1 MERITAAVVQ
11 ATPVFLDR
19 EATVEKTLRLIGEAA
34 ERNARLIAFPEVFVP
49 NYPEWVWRLQPWS
62 GPSAELYERLL
73 DQAVEVPGPATEA
86 LGRGAA
92 EAGAYVTIGVDERE
106 PSGSTLFNTVLTFAP
121 DGSLLGKHRKL
132 MATGGERLV
141 WAGGD
146 ASTLEVY
153 QTPFGR
159 IGGLICWENYMP
171 LARAALYAAGVDVWI
186 APTWDDDPVWVATL
200 QHIAKEGRVFVLG
213 VNTVIRATDVPAEVP
228 GYQEVWAGDDSWMTR
243 GRSAIVDPHGEI
255 LAGPLVDEEGILTA
269 EIDISRARAARMEFD
284 AVGHYGRP
292 DVFDLRVNAP
302 AGATTPGGVR
312 VVGSPEPDPT
322 GSSFGQRKE
331 RRDMLDIPELH
342 RRAIQGFG
350 QRLRAVTDDQWHL
363 PTPCA
368 EWDVRMLVNHVTGEN
383 LWTVPLFGGKTI
395 EEVGDSLNGDILGE
409 DPKATWDASE
419 GPAIAAVQAPGAME
433 RSVHLSRGPAPG
445 HEYATE
451 MLMDYAVHA
460 WDLAKATGGDE
471 KLDPEVVAFCV
482 EWFGGVE
489 DAYRAAG
496 AIAER
501 PPIPED
507 ADPQTVLLAMTGR
520 DANIV
525 L

>member
-1 MERITAAVVQ
+1 MTLQPITVAVVQ

-19 EATVEKTLRLIGEAA
+19 QATVEKALQLIGQAA

-49 NYPEWVWRLQPWS
+49 NYPEWVWRLPPWS
-62 GPSAELYERLL
+62 GPSPELYERLL
-73 DQAVEVPGPATEA
+73 DQAVVVPGPATEA
-86 LGRGAA
+86 LGQAAA
-92 EAGAYVTIGVDERE
+92 EARGYVTVGVDERE
-106 PSGSTLFNTVLTFAP
+106 SGGSTLYNTVLTFAP

-153 QTPFGR
+153 ETPFGR

-171 LARAALYAAGVDVWI
+171 LARAAMYAAGIDVWI

-213 VNTVIRATDVPAEVP
+213 VNTVIRATDVPDSVP
-228 GYQEVWAGDDSWMTR
+228 GYQEVWAGDDGWMTR

-269 EIDISRARAARMEFD
+269 EIDVSHARAARMEFD
-284 AVGHYGRP
+284 AVGHYARA
-292 DVFDLRVNAP
+292 DVFDLRVI
-302 AGATTPGGVR
+302 GGGGGTGSGGVR
-312 VVGSPEPDPT
+312 VVPATAVEEPAV
-322 GSSFGQRKE
+322 GERKE
-331 RRDMLDIPELH
+331 TQDMADIPELH

-350 QRLRAVTDDQWHL
+350 ERLRAVADDQWHL
-363 PTPCA
+363 PTPCT
-368 EWDVRMLVNHVTGEN
+368 EWDVRMLVNHVTCEN
-383 LWTVPLFGGKTI
+383 LWTEPLFAGKTI
-395 EEVGDSLNGDILGE
+395 EEVGDSLAGDILGE
-409 DPKATWDASE
+409 DPKATWNASE
-419 GPAIAAVQAPGAME
+419 GPAMAAVQEPRAME
-433 RSVHLSRGPAPG
+433 KSVHLSRGPTPG
-445 HEYATE
+445 RDYATE
-451 MLMDYAVHA
+451 MLMDYVIHS
-460 WDLAKATGGDE
+460 WDLARATGGDE
-471 KLDPEVVAFCV
+471 KLDPEVVAFCI
-482 EWFGGVE
+482 EWFGSVE
-489 DAYRAAG
+489 EAYRAVG

-501 PPIPED
+501 APIPDD
-507 ADPQTVLLAMTGR
+507 ADQQTLLLAMTGR